1 LYSAGKLSEEM
12 FVVEVCKMFGW
23 TYDEYLDQPTFFL
36 ELISEKYRIDA
47 ANQAN
52 EMRKAKRK

>member
-1 LYSAGKLSEEM
+1 M

>member
-1 LYSAGKLSEEM
+1 M

-23 TYDEYLDQPTFFL
+23 TYSEYLEQPTFFL
-36 ELISEKYRIDA
+36 ELIGEKYRIDV